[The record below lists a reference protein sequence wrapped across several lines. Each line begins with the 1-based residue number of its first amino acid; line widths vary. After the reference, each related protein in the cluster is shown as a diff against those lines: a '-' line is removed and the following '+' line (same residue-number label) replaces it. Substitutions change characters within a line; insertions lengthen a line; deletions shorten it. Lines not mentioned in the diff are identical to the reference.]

1 MEYRTPRRL
10 FFAGT
15 DTEVGKTYVT
25 SLVAKLLGNQGCK
38 VGVYKPV
45 ASGCQQVNNTLV
57 AEDAVALWQAAG
69 KPLTLEQVCP
79 QRFEKA
85 LAPPQAAEAEGKKVC
100 IDQLIN
106 GIVPWEKDSEV
117 LLIEGAGGL
126 FSPIAD
132 GLLNLDLAKQL
143 NAQIILVAENR
154 LGAIHQVIA
163 TCEAAKAHQCVPAG
177 IFLSHPKNEFH
188 EALRENPNQME
199 RYSKVPILGT
209 VPFGGDEQHVAGINS
224 ILK

>member
-1 MEYRTPRRL
+1 MEHRTPRRL

-25 SLVAKLLGNQGCK
+25 SLVAKHLLSQGVR

-45 ASGCQQVNNTLV
+45 ASGCERVDNTLV
-57 AEDAVALWQAAG
+57 AEDAVSLWQAAG
-69 KPLTLEQVCP
+69 KPLTLDQVCP

-85 LAPPQAAEAEGKKVC
+85 LAPPQAAEAEGRKVC
-100 IDQLIN
+100 IDQLTS
-106 GIVPWEKDSEV
+106 GITTWQAASDVI
-117 LLIEGAGGL
+117 LIEGAGGL

-132 GLLNLDLAKQL
+132 GLLNLELAKQL
-143 NAQIILVAENR
+143 QAEIILVAENR

-163 TCEAAKAHQCVPAG
+163 TCEAAKAHSCSPVG

-188 EALRENPNQME
+188 EALRDNPSQME
-199 RYSKVPILGT
+199 KYGNVPILGT
-209 VPFGGDEQHVAGINS
+209 IPFAGGQQHVAAIDS
-224 ILK
+224 ILQ